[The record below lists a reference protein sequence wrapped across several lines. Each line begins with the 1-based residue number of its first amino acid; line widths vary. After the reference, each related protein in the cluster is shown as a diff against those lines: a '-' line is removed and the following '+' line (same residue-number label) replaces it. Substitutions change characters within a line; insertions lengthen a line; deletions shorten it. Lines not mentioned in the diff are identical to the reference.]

1 MRRSRRV
8 GDTKMAWTIE
18 ANGTI
23 KQVRTEKQALEL
35 GKILA
40 DFISYVQVKPVLK
53 KGQTG
58 IGYVIHC
65 DEVQARNCRGV
76 VQYFE
81 GKPCK
86 EIYVEWED

>member
-1 MRRSRRV
+1 
-8 GDTKMAWTIE
+8 MAWTVE

-23 KQVRTEKQALEL
+23 KQVRTEKQALEI
-35 GKILA
+35 GKTLA

-53 KGQTG
+53 KGQIG

-76 VQYFE
+76 VQCFE
-81 GKPCK
+81 GMPCK
-86 EIYVEWED
+86 EVYVEWGD